1 MRKRSSTFYNMI
13 FLTLFLF
20 ACILSVYT
28 YSINSS
34 LDTVRNDIQNNS
46 QNQLRFVINNMDHNI
61 EQLNMLI
68 TALDR
73 DRTVSLLSSVDVMD
87 SYDQI
92 KLQQDLSEKMNL
104 QSFSEGWSNQIAIY
118 SPVLQR
124 WIGAPVIKAA
134 PFESSVFDW
143 NLDEAQYNFIKY
155 KKEPDFW
162 IQVAFPKNNMIALLD
177 NAKLERQSDPFF
189 YSPYKKPIYNSSS
202 DTAIA
207 NLIIEW
213 ISKQSLDVYGS
224 KIITVNNKNYFV
236 NYVQS
241 KTTKWYLVDYTL
253 LDEALL
259 PIVKSRNLF
268 YMACFVLLISMFV
281 ISLFLY
287 RKIQIPLTDLMKGVR
302 FLKQGNFSFRINRKA
317 GNEFSYLYENF
328 NEMAEQ
334 IEELI
339 EKVYKEK
346 IISREALLKQLQAQ
360 INPHFLYNCLF
371 FINNMVRLGNTDA
384 ITAMTQNLAE
394 YFRYTTRMYETMTT
408 LEKEISVIRKYL
420 AIQSLRMDRL
430 NYDIQIPANMNGLLI
445 PKLLLQPLV
454 ENSIIHGIEKKQ
466 AASMV
471 RIVGSE
477 DEDTYRITVEDDG
490 KGLTEEQIKELL
502 QKIKLPLDE
511 SMGCALWNI
520 QQRLNVYF
528 TSPSG
533 MEISKSQLGGLGV
546 TLFWNKSTEHGK

>member
-1 MRKRSSTFYNMI
+1 MRKKSSTFYKII

-20 ACILSVYT
+20 ACILSIYS

-34 LDTVRNDIQNNS
+34 LNIVRNDIQNNS
-46 QNQLRFVINNMDHNI
+46 QNQLKFVMNTMDHNI

-73 DRTVSLLSSVDVMD
+73 DRTVSLLPSLDSMD
-87 SYDQI
+87 SYDRI

-104 QSFSEGWSNQIAIY
+104 QSFSEGWNNQIAIY
-118 SPVLQR
+118 SPILQK
-124 WIGAPVIKAA
+124 WIGAPINKDLPLA
-134 PFESSVFDW
+134 SSDLDW
-143 NLDEAQYNFIKY
+143 HMDSAQNNFIKY

-162 IQVAFPKNNMIALLD
+162 IQVSFPKNNMTSLLD
-177 NAKLERQSDPFF
+177 SAKVERQSDPFF
-189 YSPYKKPIYNSSS
+189 YTSENKPIFNSSS
-202 DTAIA
+202 
-207 NLIIEW
+207 NLTITSQIIEF
-213 ISKQSLDVYGS
+213 IGKQDLGAHGS
-224 KIITVNNKNYFV
+224 EIFTINHQNYFV

-241 KTTKWYLVDYTL
+241 QTMEWYMVDYTL
-253 LDEALL
+253 LDEALR
-259 PIVKSRNLF
+259 PIVKSKNLF
-268 YMACFVLLISMFV
+268 YIACFVLLISVFV
-281 ISLFLY
+281 ITLFLY
-287 RKIQIPLTDLMKGVR
+287 RKIQIPLTDLMKGVK
-302 FLKQGNFSFRINRKA
+302 FLKQGNFSFRINRKV

-394 YFRYTTRMYETMTT
+394 YFRYTTRLDEPMTT
-408 LEKEISVIRKYL
+408 LQKEISVIEKYL

-430 NYDIQIPANMNGLLI
+430 HFEIQIPASMHGLLI

-454 ENSIIHGIEKKQ
+454 ENSIIHGIERKQ
-466 AASMV
+466 AASLV
-471 RIVGSE
+471 RIVGNE
-477 DEDTYRITVEDDG
+477 DENAYRITVEDDG
-490 KGLTEEQIKELL
+490 KGLAVEEIQLLL
-502 QKIKLPLDE
+502 QKIKQPLDD

-520 QQRLNVYF
+520 VQRLNIYF

-533 MEISKSQLGGLGV
+533 LEFSKSSLGGLSV
-546 TLFWNKSTEHGK
+546 TLYWSKSTAKGM